1 MTAAIR
7 ENIIEMIDNYVTN
20 KNFVIPQRMS
30 KIKEV
35 VTGKYAM
42 RTDDFK
48 AELEKLSEGEL
59 RALRKDLDDVITGAN
74 DER

>member
-1 MTAAIR
+1 MTAALR
-7 ENIIEMIDNYVTN
+7 ENIVEMIDNYVTN

-35 VTGKYAM
+35 VTGKYAL

-48 AELEKLSEGEL
+48 SELEKLSEGEL
-59 RALRKDLDDVITGAN
+59 RALRKDIDNVINGGGDD
-74 DER
+74 R

>member
-7 ENIIEMIDNYVTN
+7 ENIIEMIDSYVTN

-35 VTGKYAM
+35 VTGKYAL

-59 RALRKDLDDVITGAN
+59 RALRRDIDDVITGASN
-74 DER
+74 DQ